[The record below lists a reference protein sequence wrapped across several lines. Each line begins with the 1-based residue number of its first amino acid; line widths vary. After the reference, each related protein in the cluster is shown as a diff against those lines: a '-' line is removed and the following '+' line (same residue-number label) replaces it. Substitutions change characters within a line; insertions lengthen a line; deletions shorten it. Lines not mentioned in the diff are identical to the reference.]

1 MYLAPTS
8 SVSVDQSTE
17 ERGRVAAHDARVLRA
32 RLKALYERG
41 KRLQE
46 LADLCADYSSDSSDS
61 SSSSSSSDSSSDDD
75 DDATEELIQSVRKRR
90 RTLDQLMARHALSYN
105 MASSCSRLAQSRG
118 PSSNVQYPPVLRDG
132 RRGTLALLGL

>member
-46 LADLCADYSSDSSDS
+46 LADPCADYSDSSDS
-61 SSSSSSSDSSSDDD
+61 SDSSSSDSSSDDD
-75 DDATEELIQSVRKRR
+75 DDATE
-90 RTLDQLMARHALSYN
+90 ARHALSYN
-105 MASSCSRLAQSRG
+105 MACRPNRVAS
-118 PSSNVQYPPVLRDG
+118 
-132 RRGTLALLGL
+132 TLPQLTR

>member
-1 MYLAPTS
+1 M
-8 SVSVDQSTE
+8 
-17 ERGRVAAHDARVLRA
+17 AAHDARVLRA

-46 LADLCADYSSDSSDS
+46 LADLCADYSDSSDS
-61 SSSSSSSDSSSDDD
+61 SDSSSSDSSSDDD

-132 RRGTLALLGL
+132 PRGTSALIGSNHQPRSI

>member
-1 MYLAPTS
+1 MARAVCGGMYLAPTS

-46 LADLCADYSSDSSDS
+46 LADLCADYSDSSDS
-61 SSSSSSSDSSSDDD
+61 SDSSSSDSSSDDD
-75 DDATEELIQSVRKRR
+75 DDATEELVGP
-90 RTLDQLMARHALSYN
+90 LSSGSMY
-105 MASSCSRLAQSRG
+105 AA
-118 PSSNVQYPPVLRDG
+118 
-132 RRGTLALLGL
+132 